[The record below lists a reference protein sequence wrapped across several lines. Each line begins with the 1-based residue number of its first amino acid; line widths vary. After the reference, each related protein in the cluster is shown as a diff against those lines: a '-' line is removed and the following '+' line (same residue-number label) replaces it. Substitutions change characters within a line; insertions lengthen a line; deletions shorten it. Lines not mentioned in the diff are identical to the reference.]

1 MDKASVNLWDEN
13 PENYSGL
20 FSIGA
25 KGMRETFPEAA
36 PRSET
41 GVQAV
46 WSSINDILWLTKNHI
61 N

>member
-1 MDKASVNLWDEN
+1 LWNEN

-25 KGMRETFPEAA
+25 KGMREKFPEAT
-36 PRSET
+36 PRIET

-46 WSSINDILWLTKNHI
+46 WRSINDVL
-61 N
+61 